1 MVVPSEIYTQNR
13 KVTEED
19 LDELQHVNN
28 VRYVQW
34 IQDIAKEHWEIRAT
48 SGLKNAFFWVVIR
61 YEIDYKKQAF
71 LNDDLL
77 IETFVGETTFVTSER
92 FVNIKKAESGELLV
106 EAKSVWCLLDSKTK
120 KPTKINDELRRVFH
134 KK

>member
-1 MVVPSEIYTQNR
+1 MVVPSETFTLRR
-13 KVTEED
+13 KVTDED

-34 IQDIAKEHWEIRAT
+34 IQDIAKEHWEVRAT
-48 SGLKNAFFWVVIR
+48 VALKKEFLWVVIR

-71 LNDDLL
+71 LNDELL

-92 FVNIKKAESGELLV
+92 FVNIRNAASGEILV
-106 EAKSVWCLLDSKTK
+106 AAKSVWCLLNSESK

-134 KK
+134 KL